1 MDAARLKGAIISTAR
16 PRAAGASAE
25 VSGGMDNRFNTI
37 AGWVLGGGIVL
48 LGGSLVAGEY
58 FKAERPEK
66 MGYPIA
72 GVEEEGDGAEAA
84 EPQIAALLQT
94 ADPAAGE
101 ATFRKCTACHTINQ
115 GGANGLGPNLWAT
128 MGAPLAHVAG
138 FNYSEALRGKGGNW
152 TFEALNDWL
161 RSPRQFAPG
170 TKMTFAGLSNPEE
183 RANLIAYLNRQGSN
197 LPLPPPP
204 AATETPAQA
213 AASNAAAPAGGIAP
227 PQPELN
233 ATTTPRTSAN
243 VGGEGA
249 PDVSGRGKQE
259 GERR

>member
-1 MDAARLKGAIISTAR
+1 
-16 PRAAGASAE
+16 
-25 VSGGMDNRFNTI
+25 MDNRFNTI

-58 FKAERPEK
+58 FKAERPET

-72 GVEEEGDGAEAA
+72 GVVEEGAGGEEA
-84 EPQIAALLQT
+84 EPPIAALLQT
-94 ADPAAGE
+94 ADANAGE
-101 ATFRKCTACHTINQ
+101 AAFRKCAACHTINQ
-115 GGANGLGPNLWAT
+115 GGANGLGPNLWASV
-128 MGAPLAHVAG
+128 GAPLGHAAG
-138 FNYSEALRGKGGNW
+138 FAYSDALRGKGGTW
-152 TFEALNDWL
+152 TFEAMNEWL

-183 RANLIAYLNRQGSN
+183 RANLIAYLNAQGSN

-204 AATETPAQA
+204 AAAADTPAEA
-213 AASNAAAPAGGIAP
+213 AASNAAAPAGGIAA

-233 ATTTPRTSAN
+233 AATTPRTPAN

-249 PDVSGRGKQE
+249 PDVSGRAKQE
-259 GERR
+259 

>member
-1 MDAARLKGAIISTAR
+1 MD
-16 PRAAGASAE
+16 
-25 VSGGMDNRFNTI
+25 DRFTTI

-58 FKAERPEK
+58 FKAERPEH

-72 GVEEEGDGAEAA
+72 GVEEESENGEAA

-94 ADPAAGE
+94 ADPSAGE
-101 ATFRKCTACHTINQ
+101 ATFRKCAACHTINQ
-115 GGANGLGPNLWAT
+115 GGANGLGPNLWGSV
-128 MGAPLAHVAG
+128 GAPLGHAAG
-138 FNYSEALRGKGGNW
+138 FAYSDALRSKGGSW
-152 TFEALNDWL
+152 TFEAMNEWL

-183 RANLIAYLNRQGSN
+183 RANLIAYLNSQGSN

-204 AATETPAQA
+204 AAETPAQA
-213 AASNAAAPAGGIAP
+213 AASNAAAPAGGQAAA
-227 PQPELN
+227 QPELN
-233 ATTTPRTSAN
+233 AATTPRTPAN

-249 PDVSGRGKQE
+249 PDVSGRAKQE
-259 GERR
+259 SGRR